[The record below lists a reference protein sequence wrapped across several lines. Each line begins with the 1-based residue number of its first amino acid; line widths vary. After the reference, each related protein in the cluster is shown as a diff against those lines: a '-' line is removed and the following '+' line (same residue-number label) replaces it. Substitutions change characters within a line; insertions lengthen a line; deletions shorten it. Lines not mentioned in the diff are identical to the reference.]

1 MSYRLHPTK
10 NKKLRPGE
18 PKHYQFEYYSPDPD
32 HPGKRIR
39 HTVVQQFKNDKQA
52 QLYDYELK
60 RAWKPP
66 EIAFTL
72 KPLGFLCFR
81 TIRE

>member
-39 HTVVQQFKNDKQA
+39 HTVVQQFENDKRG
-52 QLYDYELK
+52 QLDDGCRRWPCWLSL
-60 RAWKPP
+60 
-66 EIAFTL
+66 I
-72 KPLGFLCFR
+72 C
-81 TIRE
+81 I